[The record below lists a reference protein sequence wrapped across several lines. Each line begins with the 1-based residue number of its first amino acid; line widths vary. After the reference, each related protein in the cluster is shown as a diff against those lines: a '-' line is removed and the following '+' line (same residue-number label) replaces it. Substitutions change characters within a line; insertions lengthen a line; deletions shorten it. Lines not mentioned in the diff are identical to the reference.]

1 MSAEAPEA
9 GLYPIRVVAELTGIN
24 PVTIRA
30 WERRYGLVQPARTPG
45 SHRLYSRRDLD
56 RLRAAASLVGA
67 GVSIS
72 QAVRQLN
79 NAAGD
84 EAADPPADR
93 AGHWRDLVL
102 QRLEALDYPGMHAAL
117 NGAEVERPGLSQAV
131 LDLLG
136 EQAAGL
142 PTLLARCLQSLLE
155 SRLALHGSHQG
166 TPAAQ
171 LLVLLPPQPGAA
183 AWLLALAATMAPR
196 GLHATVARVDGVADG
211 RDALARAGSV
221 AALTH
226 EAELAEAL
234 ADTTAGPLFSRVGS
248 RRSVALGDQLAAAR
262 TTLMTTLERG
272 VAA

>member
-1 MSAEAPEA
+1 MSADAPEA

-45 SHRLYSRRDLD
+45 SHRLYSRRDLE
-56 RLRAAASLVGA
+56 RLRAAASLVAA

-79 NAAGD
+79 SAAND
-84 EAADPPADR
+84 ESADLPAER

-102 QRLEALDYPGMHAAL
+102 QRLETLDYAGMHAAL
-117 NGAEVERPGLSQAV
+117 DGAEVERPGLSQAV

-136 EQAAGL
+136 EQAADL
-142 PTLLARCLQSLLE
+142 PPLLARCLQSLLE
-155 SRLALHGSHQG
+155 SRLALHGSRHG
-166 TPAAQ
+166 APAAQ
-171 LLVLLPPQPGAA
+171 LLVLLPPQPEAA
-183 AWLLALAATMAPR
+183 AWLLALAATVAPR
-196 GLHATVARVDGVADG
+196 GLCATVAQVDGAADG

-226 EAELAEAL
+226 AAELAEAL
-234 ADTTAGPLFSRVGS
+234 AETTAAPLFSRAGS

-262 TTLMTTLERG
+262 DTLVTTLERG